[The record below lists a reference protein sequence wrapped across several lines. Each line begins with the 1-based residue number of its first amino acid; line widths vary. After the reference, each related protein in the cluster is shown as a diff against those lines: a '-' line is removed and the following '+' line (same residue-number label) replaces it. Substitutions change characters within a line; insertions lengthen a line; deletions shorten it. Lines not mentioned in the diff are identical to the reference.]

1 MTTSTRQRAE
11 RLLLEARLNVR
22 AAQAVLRTVAH
33 LPTHTQAPAQAAAQA
48 PAAPPTPE
56 AAHDHR

>member
-11 RLLLEARLNVR
+11 RLLLEARVDVR

-33 LPTHTQAPAQAAAQA
+33 LTTHTQAPAQA
-48 PAAPPTPE
+48 PAAPPPRE